1 MKFSTS
7 THPSD
12 NAKALS
18 PSQPIGQPHFRS
30 FRFLTHAELTYIVLL
45 LRAFLLLFW
54 VLCEWWRKRGERSE
68 AHRER
73 STQPI
78 KINGVTVGIRLEHK
92 VFTSIRLLVHLLCV
106 RDSSDWNP
114 IGHQSRDSR
123 QPQQIPECTT
133 LYRKRPRALVFH
145 SARNIECLQN
155 IALRFFR
162 LKCKTN
168 MYTIYWF
175 TWCVW
180 YIILN
185 PCEVK
190 YIFAGCSYQYS
201 EESRITLTV
210 RVVIPSVWRIS
221 STNPNRFER
230 EQEILFL
237 GFRVNF
243 A

>member
-68 AHRER
+68 AHRAR

-114 IGHQSRDSR
+114 IGHQFA
-123 QPQQIPECTT
+123 TT
-133 LYRKRPRALVFH
+133 
-145 SARNIECLQN
+145 
-155 IALRFFR
+155 
-162 LKCKTN
+162 T
-168 MYTIYWF
+168 
-175 TWCVW
+175 
-180 YIILN
+180 
-185 PCEVK
+185 
-190 YIFAGCSYQYS
+190 
-201 EESRITLTV
+201 
-210 RVVIPSVWRIS
+210 
-221 STNPNRFER
+221 TNP
-230 EQEILFL
+230 
-237 GFRVNF
+237 RVHDALSQKATCSSFPLRAKYWMFTKHCASVFSPQMQN
-243 A
+243 